1 MTSQPFFLL
10 VAILYS
16 VLRCA
21 ICILLVSIV
30 FCLCLKAISFRPI
43 LLYSLITALY
53 SLCYCNRLCSSTAWL
68 IQRYCTALAVML
80 HDACSD
86 TAQQGE

>member
-30 FCLCLKAISFRPI
+30 LCLCLKAISFRPV
-43 LLYSLITALY
+43 LLYSLITV
-53 SLCYCNRLCSSTAWL
+53 S
-68 IQRYCTALAVML
+68 
-80 HDACSD
+80 
-86 TAQQGE
+86 